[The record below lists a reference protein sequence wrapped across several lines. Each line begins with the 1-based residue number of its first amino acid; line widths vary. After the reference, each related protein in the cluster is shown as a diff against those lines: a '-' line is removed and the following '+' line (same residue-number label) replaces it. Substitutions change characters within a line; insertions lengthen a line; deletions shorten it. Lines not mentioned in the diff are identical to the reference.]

1 LKHPPETRKCQPGD
15 DRLTTNRDPKQ
26 LEAVAAAAER
36 QFASIRGRLVER
48 RQQLGMS
55 MSELARTI
63 GVSPSMISQIERG
76 QSLPSVETLFAL
88 AAALGATV
96 DTFFSS
102 ADADPGRSTPLATV
116 RRAGD
121 GNLGQVQGSPHVA
134 NEDSAGPAPHRY
146 VVRRDQRAAID
157 IQGGVRWERLTPFA
171 MEEVEFLEL
180 IYEPGAQ
187 SNEHL
192 YRHPGFEMVV
202 VLEGRFEIHVGFET
216 YTLDVGDGIAFASSL
231 PHRYVNPLSQVSRAI
246 TTILRDPAAAQLGAT
261 GTSASMLGG
270 AQP

>member
-1 LKHPPETRKCQPGD
+1 MSK
-15 DRLTTNRDPKQ
+15 NRDPKQ

-36 QFASIRGRLVER
+36 QFATIRDRLVER

-102 ADADPGRSTPLATV
+102 ADRDSGGGASSILANGP
-116 RRAGD
+116 GD
-121 GNLGQVQGSPHVA
+121 GNVPKAHARLLVGD
-134 NEDSAGPAPHRY
+134 DSSAKTAPHRY
-146 VVRRDQRAAID
+146 LVRREQRAAID

-202 VLEGRFEIHVGFET
+202 VLEGRFEIHVGFEV
-216 YTLDVGDGIAFASSL
+216 YTLDEGDGMAFASSL
-231 PHRYVNPLSQVSRAI
+231 PHRYVNPLAQISRAI
-246 TTILRDPAAAQLGAT
+246 TTILRDPAAAQFDATAAEGSTLG
-261 GTSASMLGG
+261 S